1 MADYITI
8 DNRQYRVSHNFSALS
23 MFAELTGRRTL
34 DQMSNMEG
42 MSPQDLLTMMYCSI
56 YNGEQLEG
64 RTLEIE
70 SPVKLGL
77 LVDIGT
83 MQTYVGIFAKQM
95 NSGLKKDRVEMGD
108 EVKKKTSFWRR
119 LRGKH

>member
-1 MADYITI
+1 MADYITLE
-8 DNRQYRVSHNFSALS
+8 NRKYRVLHNFAAIS

-34 DQMSNMEG
+34 HQISNMED
-42 MSPQDLLTMMYCSI
+42 MTPQDILTMMYCSI
-56 YNGEQLEG
+56 YNGEEYEN
-64 RTLEIE
+64 RTLKIE
-70 SPVKLGL
+70 SPMKLGL
-77 LVDIGT
+77 LVDMET

-95 NSGLKKDRVEMGD
+95 NTGLKKDRVEMGD

>member
-8 DNRQYRVSHNFSALS
+8 DNRQYRVLHNFIAIS

-34 DQMSNMEG
+34 DQISNMED
-42 MSPQDLLTMMYCSI
+42 MTPQDILTMMYCSI
-56 YNGEQLEG
+56 YNGEEYEK

-70 SPVKLGL
+70 SPMKLGL
-77 LVDIGT
+77 LVDMAT
-83 MQTYVGIFAKQM
+83 MQEYVKIFAKQM
-95 NSGLKKDRVEMGD
+95 NSGLKKDRVEMGE